1 MKPPVNRCTWV
12 LEQQNN
18 NEEPLQYSG
27 RERWNSM
34 GIIKAA
40 ISSIGSGFA
49 DQWLEYIRAGKMDDR
64 TVMSAGVAVRGR
76 DRRNANTSDLAYF
89 PFFEIPTLPEAT
101 SSFKTSS
108 RSFLCSFGTPR
119 SIASSFNFI
128 GTYVGSFIRVSSICF
143 RSSINVSSILLLVI
157 SKTVFQ
163 KFPAQTS
170 RRAAAN
176 NRIDPADSSQTVQL
190 PIFVLNKNTPARE

>member
-76 DRRNANTSDLAYF
+76 DRRNANT
-89 PFFEIPTLPEAT
+89 
-101 SSFKTSS
+101 
-108 RSFLCSFGTPR
+108 C
-119 SIASSFNFI
+119 
-128 GTYVGSFIRVSSICF
+128 
-143 RSSINVSSILLLVI
+143 LLY
-157 SKTVFQ
+157 
-163 KFPAQTS
+163 TS
-170 RRAAAN
+170 RC
-176 NRIDPADSSQTVQL
+176 V
-190 PIFVLNKNTPARE
+190 